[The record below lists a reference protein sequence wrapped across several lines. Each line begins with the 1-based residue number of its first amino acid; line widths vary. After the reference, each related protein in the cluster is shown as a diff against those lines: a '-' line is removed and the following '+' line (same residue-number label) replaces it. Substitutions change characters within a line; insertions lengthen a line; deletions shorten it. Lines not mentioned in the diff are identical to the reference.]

1 MKTTAEK
8 RRFALPIGIA
18 VAAHAFLLLGFSHPK
33 TVITTGAKAPP
44 PRTEPPIIVEL
55 EPPEPPEV
63 APADAPHPKPSLPA
77 LPDVVVDT
85 STRPLFRMDPKFVD
99 TSHEGPA
106 TNIIPVHWTTGGPR
120 RNGPGGIISVG
131 MLDQV
136 PRAIV
141 RVPPAYPAQL
151 RALGVS
157 GEVFVEFVVDEA
169 GRVGDVRVIRSSHS
183 EFEAVALKAL
193 VKWRF
198 EPGRL
203 HGHPVRF
210 RMAMP
215 LNFTIG
221 E

>member
-18 VAAHAFLLLGFSHPK
+18 VAAHAFLLLGFSPPK
-33 TVITTGAKAPP
+33 THIVPK
-44 PRTEPPIIVEL
+44 TETAEPKDKKTLVVEL
-55 EPPEPPEV
+55 QPETPPEEFVDSPPKAEV
-63 APADAPHPKPSLPA
+63 PSR
-77 LPDVVVDT
+77 PDVVIDT
-85 STRPLFRMDPKFVD
+85 PNPEYLRMKPEPFDPSDTRPP
-99 TSHEGPA
+99 
-106 TNIIPVHWTTGGPR
+106 TNVIPVNWTSGKKGLGGYI
-120 RNGPGGIISVG
+120 GIVPAIN
-131 MLDQV
+131 LDKV

-157 GEVFVEFVVDEA
+157 GEVYVDFVVDEA
-169 GRVGDVRVIRSSHS
+169 GRVSDVRVLRSSRE
-183 EFEAVALKAL
+183 EFESVAIKAL

-198 EPGRL
+198 EPGSV
-203 HGHPVRF
+203 HGKPVRF

-221 E
+221 D